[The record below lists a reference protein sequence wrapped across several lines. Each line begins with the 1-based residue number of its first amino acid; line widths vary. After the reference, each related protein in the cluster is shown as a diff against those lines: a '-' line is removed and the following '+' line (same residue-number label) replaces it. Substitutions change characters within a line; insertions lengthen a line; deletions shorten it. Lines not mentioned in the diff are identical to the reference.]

1 MKKHTLPLC
10 GLAISLGLMSS
21 AMAAP
26 TSGSQ
31 TIKGTLSAPTCT
43 ISMPTEYKV
52 RDVTVNEI
60 VTHSKVS
67 RFFANNIGGINIKNC
82 GNVTA
87 SAINSAGQNA
97 SALGNGRFLYASN
110 VNGIYFS
117 KEPLAYQLERV
128 PNSKISDGR
137 IGNLFNMNG
146 SNKVSIKDGDNFLF
160 KLIRGVADDVS
171 KEYIGGYSTDL
182 IFTFN
187 YS

>member
-26 TSGSQ
+26 TSGTQ
-31 TIKGTLSAPTCT
+31 TINGTLSAPTCT

-52 RDVTVNEI
+52 PGLTVNEI
-60 VTHSKVS
+60 VSRKSGDYLKVS
-67 RFFANNIGGINIKNC
+67 LGVINIKNC
-82 GNVTA
+82 SNVSA

-97 SALGNGRFLYASN
+97 DALGNGRFLYASN

-128 PNSKISDGR
+128 PNSQISDGR
-137 IGNLFNMNG
+137 IGNLFKMNG
-146 SNKVSIKDGDNFLF
+146 SNEVSIKDGDTLTFHLT
-160 KLIRGVADDVS
+160 KGQATDVS

-182 IFTFN
+182 TFTFN